1 VRDSAPEAVRIA
13 LEAGVAIAS
22 GSDVYGPN
30 APNRGWEIEMK
41 AEIMG
46 PMASIISATMTNAQ
60 LLGMQDH
67 LGTLEAGKNADL
79 IAVSGNPLEDV
90 ALLKDITN
98 VKMVMQAGGVVEDG
112 ING

>member
-1 VRDSAPEAVRIA
+1 MLA
-13 LEAGVAIAS
+13 L
-22 GSDVYGPN
+22 P
-30 APNRGWEIEMK
+30 
-41 AEIMG
+41 
-46 PMASIISATMTNAQ
+46 
-60 LLGMQDH
+60 
-67 LGTLEAGKNADL
+67 GKNADL